1 MKMLKTIELNN
12 FRSFRDVKV
21 ELKPINLLIGGNG
34 AGKSNFISLFSMLE
48 AIEMG
53 RLSDWVAAK
62 GFDHLLFDGIEE
74 SQAFRVRLDFDASQS
89 DAYNVYDLTLSA
101 TDDAFIVSEEA
112 FGFWKYKQYA
122 SPVYAFIQENKP
134 NSQLKAL
141 AEAHQHQTPYYIA
154 QAIQGWRVYHF
165 DDVSTNSQKKRPQL
179 IELGHKL
186 DAEGDNIASFLY
198 FLKQNYSDNYQQIV
212 SAVRL
217 VAPYFDDFVL
227 QPELPNETMV
237 RLRWREKGKD
247 KEFTASLISDGTLR
261 FICLATLLL
270 QPKMPSTIVIDEPEL
285 GLHPLAITLLSELIK
300 QASQKTQIIV
310 STQSVSLLN
319 QFSPEDIL
327 VVDKYPTGSSVT
339 RLDSEGLQTWL
350 EDYTLGGLWVS
361 NVIGG
366 RY

>member
-1 MKMLKTIELNN
+1 MKMLKTISLNN
-12 FRSFRDVKV
+12 FRSFRDVSV
-21 ELKPINLLIGGNG
+21 SLKPINVLIGGNG

-62 GFDHLLFDGIEE
+62 GFDNLLFGGIEE
-74 SQAFRVRLDFDASQS
+74 SSQFTLRLDFDAKYPET
-89 DAYNVYDLTLSA
+89 YNVYALTLKA
-101 TDDAFIVSEEA
+101 TDDNFIVSEEA
-112 FGFWKYKQYA
+112 FGFWKHTQYNA
-122 SPVYAFIQENKP
+122 PVYDLIQENKP
-134 NSQLKAL
+134 NSQLKIL
-141 AEAHQHQTPYYIA
+141 AESHKHKTPYYIA

-165 DDVSTNSQKKRPQL
+165 DDVSTNSKKKRPQM

-186 DAEGDNIASFLY
+186 DAEGDNIAAFLC
-198 FLKQNYSDNYQQIV
+198 FLKQNYVESYHQIV
-212 SAVRL
+212 AVVRL
-217 VAPYFDDFVL
+217 AAPYFDDFVL
-227 QPELPNETMV
+227 QPEQPNENMV

-261 FICLATLLL
+261 FICLVTLLL
-270 QPKMPSTIVIDEPEL
+270 QPNMPSTIVIDEPEL

-300 QASQKTQIIV
+300 KASQNAQIIV

-319 QFSPEDIL
+319 QFAPEDVL
-327 VVDKYPTGSSVT
+327 VVDKHPTGSSIK
-339 RLDSEGLQTWL
+339 RLDSEQLTSWL
-350 EDYTLGGLWVS
+350 EDYTLGELWES